1 MRTVARRR
9 TECQL
14 FTAMFVPLKIAWQFI
29 LSIAS
34 VRRLQGYY
42 FSKPLAAHEVGDKL
56 RAGHPEVQIQAQ
68 AQAG

>member
-1 MRTVARRR
+1 MPIVHCDVCSLEDRVA
-9 TECQL
+9 
-14 FTAMFVPLKIAWQFI
+14 VI

-34 VRRLQGYY
+34 VRGLQGYY

-68 AQAG
+68 AQSG